1 MSEDRRITFR
11 GSFCDLVEAAAQ
23 RRFMSTAS
31 FITAVVGEYL
41 RTCGELLNEVKDTSV
56 TATPKRTVFDEAV
69 LAEWGDD

>member
-11 GSFCDLVEAAAQ
+11 GSFCDIVEAAAQ

-41 RTCGELLNEVKDTSV
+41 RTCGELPNEVKDTPVAAVKIRTPDAALLSV
-56 TATPKRTVFDEAV
+56 WDDDE
-69 LAEWGDD
+69 